1 MPCSVH
7 RPETPSRQFDPPALD
22 TAGRAAEIDTVSAQ
36 SNNRGSELEVEIRG
50 LILDPVS
57 NTPIVILQKPD
68 ENLFLPIWIGVFE
81 ANAIALQ
88 LEGVETPRPMTHD
101 LLRAVI
107 ERLGGRV
114 DSILVHSLVENTFHA
129 TLTLRAGEGTTVEID
144 ARPSDAIALALR
156 CGATIRVSAG
166 VFKEAHAID
175 FREGEDQEKRLRE
188 WLESLSPEQLGKYNM

>member
-1 MPCSVH
+1 MSAESTDRSP
-7 RPETPSRQFDPPALD
+7 QLD
-22 TAGRAAEIDTVSAQ
+22 
-36 SNNRGSELEVEIRG
+36 VEIRG

-68 ENLFLPIWIGVFE
+68 ENLFLPIWIGAFE

-107 ERLGGRV
+107 EKLGGRLESV
-114 DSILVHSLVENTFHA
+114 LVHSLVENTFHA
-129 TLTLRAGEGTTVEID
+129 TLTLRTSEGAAVEVD

-156 CGATIRVSAG
+156 CHAIIRVSAM

-175 FREGEDQEKRLRE
+175 FLEGEDQEKRLRE
-188 WLESLSPEQLGKYNM
+188 WLESLSPEQLGKYKM

>member
-1 MPCSVH
+1 VFAPTRNPSTVRPPC
-7 RPETPSRQFDPPALD
+7 LD
-22 TAGRAAEIDTVSAQ
+22 TVTPQPDISCVSESRDAALPH
-36 SNNRGSELEVEIRG
+36 LEVEIRG

-57 NTPIVILQKPD
+57 NTPIVILKKPD

-107 ERLGGRV
+107 GSLGAQLDGIV
-114 DSILVHSLVENTFHA
+114 VHTLVENTFHA
-129 TLTLRAGEGTTVEID
+129 KVLLRDSEGRVVEVD

-156 CGATIRVSAG
+156 CHAPIRVAES
-166 VFKEAHAID
+166 VFREAHALD
-175 FREGEDQEKRLRE
+175 FREGEDQEARLRE
-188 WLESLSPEQLGKYNM
+188 WLESLTPEQLGKYKM

>member
-1 MPCSVH
+1 
-7 RPETPSRQFDPPALD
+7 
-22 TAGRAAEIDTVSAQ
+22 VSAET
-36 SNNRGSELEVEIRG
+36 NDRGTQLEVEIRG

-114 DSILVHSLVENTFHA
+114 ESGLVNSLVENTFPA
-129 TLTLRAGEGTTVEID
+129 TLTLRNGDGTTAEID

-156 CGATIRVSAG
+156 CGAIIRVSAG

-175 FREGEDQEKRLRE
+175 FRDGEDQEKQLRE